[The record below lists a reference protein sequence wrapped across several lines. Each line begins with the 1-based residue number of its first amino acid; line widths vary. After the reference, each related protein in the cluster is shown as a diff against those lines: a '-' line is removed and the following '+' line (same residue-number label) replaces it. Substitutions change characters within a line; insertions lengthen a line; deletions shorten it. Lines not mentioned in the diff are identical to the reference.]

1 MTVTHKIKFN
11 TIKIYVNGVL
21 HLSFFKTKKVT
32 VESWIEGAGHY
43 IIEINTG
50 DVLLLCE
57 YDTMEKWTAV
67 LDALDECL
75 P

>member
-1 MTVTHKIKFN
+1 MTVSCIIRFN
-11 TIKIYVNGVL
+11 TIKIYVNEVL

-32 VESWIEGAGHY
+32 IESWIEGAGHY

-57 YDTMEKWTAV
+57 YDSPEKWKAV
-67 LDALDECL
+67 LEALDL
-75 P
+75 AIP